1 MLQYCIFAFREEGW
15 RRIARKASKHRL
27 STLLYRRW
35 RHYGI
40 LALQEIVNRRRC
52 FQRWPGGRWKHSLC
66 LIILLLGHWCF
77 WFFIIK
83 EDAVCLFS
91 SQLKPEDS
99 ILHLER
105 VGVHID
111 VVDRVST
118 VWIGN
123 VVIELSLLLLVM
135 YF

>member
-1 MLQYCIFAFREEGW
+1 
-15 RRIARKASKHRL
+15 
-27 STLLYRRW
+27 
-35 RHYGI
+35 
-40 LALQEIVNRRRC
+40 
-52 FQRWPGGRWKHSLC
+52 
-66 LIILLLGHWCF
+66 
-77 WFFIIK
+77 
-83 EDAVCLFS
+83 LFS